1 MPWYAQHAAGHPNHA
16 DSGSELERVLLRLDY
31 VEVPAPGAEA
41 AEQNGDGDGQT
52 KTDDEQTDA
61 GDGAPTETS
70 DPRRA
75 TPRDVARGHGGPVD
89 DELGG

>member
-16 DSGSELERVLLRLDY
+16 HSGTELEAVLLRLYY
-31 VEVPAPGAEA
+31 VEVPAPGAEPVEQTGDGT
-41 AEQNGDGDGQT
+41 EQNETG
-52 KTDDEQTDA
+52 DEQT
-61 GDGAPTETS
+61 GTGGGAPTETS

-75 TPRDVARGHGGPVD
+75 TKRDVVRGHGGPVD